1 MQVLPVD
8 FLLSLHLYLLAL
20 LYEVLLDRHVLPSSL
35 SDHPT
40 YLVDLGS
47 VSQLHILQFLLLFL
61 GLLFDYVEVA
71 LLDVCLVV
79 ESARYVFVDAAEVLA
94 RQAAFQR
101 LVERLYLVLLHYLNV
116 DRFVVFALFV
126 G

>member
-1 MQVLPVD
+1 MQVLPVY

-20 LYEVLLDRHVLPSSL
+20 LYEILFDRHVLPSSL

-47 VSQLHILQFLLLFL
+47 VGQLHILQFLLLFL
-61 GLLFDYVEVA
+61 RLLFDYVQVA

-79 ESARYVFVDAAEVLA
+79 ESAGYVFVDAAEVLA

-116 DRFVVFALFV
+116 DGLVVLALFV